1 MQSFFDLL
9 RSFYVNICPTV
20 PRLPARLILPVKLRS
35 WLKPPW
41 AANIEWTGMGLQVF
55 MIRSRRLPGLSINPI
70 ATLAP
75 KVTPALPHR
84 RS

>member
-9 RSFYVNICPTV
+9 RSFHVNICPTV
-20 PRLPARLILPVKLRS
+20 PRLPASLILSVKRRS

-55 MIRSRRLPGLSINPI
+55 MTAHAGSLAYRSIRLPLWPQ
-70 ATLAP
+70 
-75 KVTPALPHR
+75 K
-84 RS
+84 